1 MTLGVRVLRWL
12 LIGLAAVAALAGGL
26 AVVARFSDGPLG
38 PFPGGKLGGVE
49 VLRKNRLAFFEP
61 VDFLEL
67 GDVEQHAAADE
78 AVTDWSPLLEGANHV
93 EIEVDPAAPRSLT
106 TSFLVR
112 DGVLYVPSMFAA
124 HKRWPKLV
132 LADGRVVLRV
142 HGKLYERR
150 AVRVT
155 DPVEIRALVRAW
167 HPETPEDIDVGTL
180 STWYFRMEPRTP

>member
-26 AVVARFSDGPLG
+26 AVIARFSDGPLG
-38 PFPGGKLGGVE
+38 PFPGGKLGGVT
-49 VLRKNRLAFFEP
+49 AT
-61 VDFLEL
+61 
-67 GDVEQHAAADE
+67 E
-78 AVTDWSPLLEGANHV
+78 AVTDWSPLLAGANHV

-155 DPVEIRALVRAW
+155 DPVEIRALVRAG

-180 STWYFRMEPRTP
+180 STWYFRMDPRTP